1 MDLPLKAPNITH
13 SHSPGIPGM
22 GLASVHHPG
31 QYLMK
36 LASNL
41 AQKIVVVVLFSLG
54 GINNYLTPIY
64 K

>member
-1 MDLPLKAPNITH
+1 VDLPLKAPNITH

-54 GINNYLTPIY
+54 GLTDLVSAI
-64 K
+64 

>member
-1 MDLPLKAPNITH
+1 
-13 SHSPGIPGM
+13 M

-54 GINNYLTPIY
+54 GLTDLVSAI
-64 K
+64 